1 MGIDSVL
8 GSVEGLAVMSSAPDK
23 PSVAKE
29 AGAQPAKPA
38 KVIKRYSNRKLYDT
52 ERSRY
57 VTLEEIARMIKEGEE
72 VQIVDNKSG
81 RDLTAITLTQIIY
94 EEEKQK
100 SRMPLSMLRNLI
112 QASGETLQDF
122 WDRSVITPV
131 VEVRTTAQKGVEELR
146 HGALTLRDAATRNIA
161 DFTETAKTV
170 FTKTGSQDASRT
182 VEGLVHRFDDAFADA
197 RHRIERH
204 MAKNRGE
211 GIEMLSSL
219 ERHLRSRLEDLEA
232 LRSAE
237 PNVAPSEPPSE
248 SED

>member
-1 MGIDSVL
+1 
-8 GSVEGLAVMSSAPDK
+8 MSSAPDK
-23 PSVAKE
+23 PSIAKE
-29 AGAQPAKPA
+29 SAGGASDKPA

-52 ERSRY
+52 DRSRY

-72 VQIVDNKSG
+72 VQIIDNKSG
-81 RDLTAITLTQIIY
+81 RDLTAVTLTQIIY

-112 QASGETLQDF
+112 QASGETLQEF

-131 VEVRTTAQKGVEELR
+131 VEVRTSAQKGVEELR

-170 FTKTGSQDASRT
+170 FTKTGSQDASRA

-204 MAKNRGE
+204 MAHDRGE
-211 GIEMLSSL
+211 GLEMLSSL
-219 ERHLRSRLEDLEA
+219 ERHLRARLDALNTVRQSDPKPEATEDE
-232 LRSAE
+232 RE
-237 PNVAPSEPPSE
+237 P
-248 SED
+248 

>member
-1 MGIDSVL
+1 
-8 GSVEGLAVMSSAPDK
+8 MSSAPDK
-23 PSVAKE
+23 PSVPKE
-29 AGAQPAKPA
+29 GSADAAQKPA

-57 VTLEEIARMIKEGEE
+57 VTLEEIARMIKEGDE
-72 VQIVDNKSG
+72 VQIMDNKSG
-81 RDLTAITLTQIIY
+81 RDLTAVTLTQIIY

-146 HGALTLRDAATRNIA
+146 HGALTLKDAATRNIA

-170 FTKTGSQDASRT
+170 FTKTGSKDASRT
-182 VEGLVHRFDDAFADA
+182 VEVLVHRFDDAFADA

-204 MAKNRGE
+204 MSESHHE
-211 GIEMLSSL
+211 GVEMVTSL
-219 ERHLRSRLEDLEA
+219 ERHLRERLEAFDA
-232 LRSAE
+232 LRRAE
-237 PNVAPSEPPSE
+237 PKPPPAVEDDEPD
-248 SED
+248 EDVED